1 MDVSLAQHVADLCVF
16 LVVVLAPLPLCLSV
30 LWTLLQQS
38 KAAII
43 AKAAQSQPGQESLAS
58 GHYPDARDSAVAT
71 ADEEGPRGPA
81 HSALVLLA
89 CWGITETV
97 VGLVLGLAQHLVI
110 TWLIAAELLVL
121 AGGLLALRHARR
133 TGLAVGRL
141 FVLARPLSMFDV
153 LILGSLACL
162 GVSLLWTLS
171 VQPINEWD
179 SLAYHLPTLASWY
192 QAGRFVRLEP
202 LSAVTSSYPGGWEVL
217 SVLLVMPFREDF
229 LVALPNLAAWVLL
242 GLSVYCMSCE
252 AGARRTAAVGGAAL
266 ALTVSCVADNVN
278 TIHADIGLGAYFMAA
293 MYFARLSLRKH
304 SVSWVGLSLAALG
317 IAIGA
322 KTSGLAY
329 GVLPLPMLVLFRLA
343 ARRRGQRCL
352 GAGRRVGWAVAVAG
366 ACCCLLTGGFWYLR
380 NWVELGN
387 PFAPVAV
394 RIAGITVLP
403 GLVQPEELRATT
415 LLAVLQPL
423 SGAYWRSALA
433 DARGYLGL
441 SFVGLALLAL
451 TAVLALFTGQRVIS
465 KRKLLGLLALA
476 AVAGIVHAVTPF
488 SGQHG
493 SNLRYAVPFYG
504 LLAVIAAA
512 GATVTGVPAF
522 AVAGIALIGT
532 LSRLLVLRTSFTLL
546 LFAAGWGAAWA
557 LRRIRAG
564 AARRRG
570 MGRAVLLA
578 IVAASA
584 AALVLVSFVARQKRV
599 GHRSMVYGPI
609 LEYIATEVGP
619 EERIGYLASP
629 QSYLFYGTDFRREV
643 VYIPLRSR
651 DRNEWLDYL
660 ARNGI
665 AVVGAGP
672 VPSQSDDREYL
683 DWLGGPEG
691 PLVRVF
697 AGDPGRP
704 HLYRVKRG
712 LEASAAR

>member
-1 MDVSLAQHVADLCVF
+1 MLRPYELPTTEVAARQGDLWRKGVDVSLAQHVADLCVF

-30 LWTLLQQS
+30 L
-38 KAAII
+38 
-43 AKAAQSQPGQESLAS
+43 
-58 GHYPDARDSAVAT
+58 VAT

-97 VGLVLGLAQHLVI
+97 VGLMLGLAQHLVI
-110 TWLIAAELLVL
+110 TWLIAAEALVL
-121 AGGLLALRHARR
+121 AAGLLALRHVRR
-133 TGLAVGRL
+133 AKRCPTAAML
-141 FVLARPLSMFDV
+141 FMPTRPLSMSDV
-153 LILGSLACL
+153 LILGPLACL

-179 SLAYHLPTLASWY
+179 SLAYHLPTLANWY
-192 QAGRFVRLEP
+192 HAGRFVRLEP
-202 LSAVTSSYPGGWEVL
+202 QSAVTSSYPGGWEVL
-217 SVLLVMPFREDF
+217 SAVLLMPFREDF

-242 GLSVYCMSCE
+242 GLSVYCISCE
-252 AGARRTAAVGGAAL
+252 VGARRTAALGGGAL
-266 ALTVSCVADNVN
+266 ALTLPCVADNVN

-293 MYFARLSLRKH
+293 VYFALLYLRKQ
-304 SVSWVGLSLAALG
+304 SMSWVGLCLAALG

-322 KTSGLAY
+322 KTSGLVY
-329 GVLPLPMLVLFRLA
+329 GVLPPGMLVLFRLA
-343 ARRRGQRCL
+343 ARRKGQRAP
-352 GAGRRVGWAVAVAG
+352 GAGRRVGRAVAVAG
-366 ACCCLLTGGFWYLR
+366 ACCCLLTGGFWYVR

-394 RIAGITVLP
+394 RIAGIIVLP
-403 GLVQPEELRATT
+403 GLVQPAQLRATT
-415 LLAVLQPL
+415 LLAVFRPL
-423 SGAYWRSALA
+423 SSAYWRSALA
-433 DARGYLGL
+433 DARDYLGL
-441 SFVGLALLAL
+441 SFVGLGLLAL
-451 TAVLALFTGQRVIS
+451 TAVPALGVKKKAIS
-465 KRKLLGLLALA
+465 NRRLLGLVALA
-476 AVAGIVHAVTPF
+476 ALAGIVHGVTPF

-493 SNLRYAVPFYG
+493 SNLRYAGPFYG
-504 LLAVIAAA
+504 SLAVIAAA
-512 GATVTGVPAF
+512 GATATGVPPF
-522 AVAGIALIGT
+522 AVAGVALIGT
-532 LSRLLVLRTSFTLL
+532 LSRLVALRTSFTLL
-546 LFAAGWGAAWA
+546 LFGAGWGAAWA

-584 AALVLVSFVARQKRV
+584 AALILVSFVARQKRV

-609 LEYIATEVGP
+609 LDYIATEVGP
-619 EERIGYLASP
+619 EEKIGYLASP

-651 DRNEWLDYL
+651 DRNEWLGYL

-672 VPSQSDDREYL
+672 VPSESDDREYL
-683 DWLGGPEG
+683 DWLSGPEG

-697 AGDPGRP
+697 GADPGRP
-704 HLYRVKRG
+704 YLYRVKPV
-712 LEASAAR
+712 AATSAAR